1 MGKHTKGGGAA
12 VKVLIGHASAHG
24 STVEIAQRIAGVLE
38 QEGLAVD
45 VLPISQLGGLEG
57 YDAAVL
63 GSAIHQ
69 QAWLPEAMAFIQG
82 HANELVARPVW
93 LFSVGMSAGLPRPV
107 RTSARKAQDRRLA
120 GALRDLVRPRGHC
133 LLSGVAREE
142 DFPGWTSACSAWW
155 AHVSGTSGTRD
166 RIEDWAR
173 GIAHDLRSV
182 RLQTP
187 AGS

>member
-1 MGKHTKGGGAA
+1 
-12 VKVLIGHASAHG
+12 VQILIAHASAHG
-24 STVEIAQRIAGVLE
+24 STVDIAQRIAGVLE
-38 QEGLAVD
+38 QEGLEAD
-45 VLPISQLGGLEG
+45 VLPISQLDDLDG
-57 YDAAVL
+57 YDAVVL

-69 QAWLPEAMAFIQG
+69 QAWLPEAMAFVQQ
-82 HANELVARPVW
+82 HANELLARPVW
-93 LFSVGMSAGLPRPV
+93 LFSVGMSASLPRVV
-107 RTSARKAQDRRLA
+107 RRSARAGQDRRLA

-142 DFPGWTSACSAWW
+142 DFPGWTSAVFRLVGARF
-155 AHVSGTSGTRD
+155 GDLRD
-166 RIEDWAR
+166 WDQVEDWAR